1 MCGSACVTGGGV
13 GIALYSSGALVW
25 WFWNSSCHLLMMSNC
40 WYHHTG
46 PHASSNKC
54 CCPLLPSLFGPSQ
67 VGQAATDSSFFG
79 KWWGWGESSPVT
91 LLFCFTRPAPLG
103 REGEHILP
111 ACKKEQMHFPKFLWA
126 IKLFCWISVSVDLIF
141 LGDLFLTTWMNSF
154 KHYCTSVPNKSV
166 NKHCILLYRY
176 VRDCSLFMACS
187 GYMIRGY
194 WLII

>member
-1 MCGSACVTGGGV
+1 MLLSPAPQ
-13 GIALYSSGALVW
+13 LVW
-25 WFWNSSCHLLMMSNC
+25 TFS
-40 WYHHTG
+40 G
-46 PHASSNKC
+46 GASSYWQ
-54 CCPLLPSLFGPSQ
+54 LFLWQ
-67 VGQAATDSSFFG
+67 MVGMWRIISIDS
-79 KWWGWGESSPVT
+79 

-111 ACKKEQMHFPKFLWA
+111 ACKKEQMHFPKFWWA
-126 IKLFCWISVSVDLIF
+126 IKLFCWISVSVNLIF

-166 NKHCILLYRY
+166 NKHCILLYRF

-194 WLII
+194 WLIV